1 MLQSILASVGINVLE
16 YGYEI
21 SLDWLGK
28 FAQAIIEGIGIIG
41 LGIIVFTIVLKCIV
55 LPFDIYQRVNMR
67 KQNLVMREMQPELEK
82 LQKQYANDKTTYN
95 QKMM

>member
-55 LPFDIYQRVNMR
+55 LPFDIYQRVSCIKR
-67 KQNLVMREMQPELEK
+67 TGTVCSARACP
-82 LQKQYANDKTTYN
+82 
-95 QKMM
+95 